1 MPAIEGILSTGHWE
15 TSAYEKPGTN
25 SKWGMAYRVGG
36 LMNDKVKQLAD
47 ELKKSLENTAELDN
61 PLTLA
66 KISALNGNYNG
77 SRQLQSNLI
86 KSLKDTSQA
95 IIRNV

>member
-1 MPAIEGILSTGHWE
+1 MAAIDGINLDGNWE
-15 TSAYEKPGTN
+15 ASVYETTSAN

-36 LMNDKVKQLAD
+36 SMNDKVKELAD
-47 ELKKSLENTAELDN
+47 ELDKRLKNTEELDN

>member
-1 MPAIEGILSTGHWE
+1 MAAIDGIMPTGNWE
-15 TSAYEKPGTN
+15 ASAYETTSAN

-36 LMNDKVKQLAD
+36 LMNDKVKALAD
-47 ELKKSLENTAELDN
+47 ELKTSLENTAELDN

>member
-1 MPAIEGILSTGHWE
+1 MATIEGIMQGGNWE
-15 TSAYEKPGTN
+15 ASAYEVPGAN

-36 LMNDKVKQLAD
+36 LMNDKVKELAD
-47 ELKKSLENTAELDN
+47 ELKKSLENTSELDN